1 MATQDESTCASA
13 HSRKVAGEGGEVAAL
28 EWGALFEFL
37 GSNHAFNVV
46 HYLALVFR
54 TDPHEME
61 DSNMK
66 LKTVFCASVAVP
78 LSQEK
83 RLKVA
88 STLGSTLGKSSIFVS
103 LWPFL
108 PYGKAQAW
116 VLKMWMFA
124 T

>member
-61 DSNMK
+61 GFQHETQNIS
-66 LKTVFCASVAVP
+66 VP
-78 LSQEK
+78 LWLFLYQKK
-83 RLKVA
+83 RD
-88 STLGSTLGKSSIFVS
+88 
-103 LWPFL
+103 
-108 PYGKAQAW
+108 
-116 VLKMWMFA
+116 
-124 T
+124 